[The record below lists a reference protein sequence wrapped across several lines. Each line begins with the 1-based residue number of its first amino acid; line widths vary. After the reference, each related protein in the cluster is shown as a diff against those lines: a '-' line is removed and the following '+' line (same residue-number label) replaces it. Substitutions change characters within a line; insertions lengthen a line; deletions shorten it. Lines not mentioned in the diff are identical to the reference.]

1 MAYFSLIQ
9 FLNTLD
15 NPVEGLGQ
23 NDSVFLSRFVMFG
36 GFVDNEIGIADC
48 ANHCGSGGVGGG
60 GGGGGGGGNGGRGDG
75 GGRGSGSSALAI
87 L

>member
-1 MAYFSLIQ
+1 MYRISISDFAIAM
-9 FLNTLD
+9 
-15 NPVEGLGQ
+15 
-23 NDSVFLSRFVMFG
+23 VFLG

-60 GGGGGGGGNGGRGDG
+60 GGGGGGGGNGERGDG